1 MRRSDREIRDMDQ
14 VREIIRSCDCCRIAF
29 PDENGPYIVP
39 LNFAFTHN
47 NAGHDV
53 FYFHGAK
60 EGRKHQLILRSPTVG
75 FELDRNHA
83 VNVSD
88 RACGYSFRFQSVI
101 GTGVVS
107 PVEDILEKKIALA
120 LIMEHYGGKRYWVFS
135 DHEADEVF
143 LFRLVVNE
151 MSGKEHR

>member
-14 VREIIRSCDCCRIAF
+14 IREVIKGCDCCRIAF

-39 LNFAFTHN
+39 LNFAFTHT
-47 NAGHDV
+47 NAGRDV

-83 VNVSD
+83 VKVQEPTDGRCDDNRSDSYAESGPGGGPNHAESNV
-88 RACGYSFRFQSVI
+88 G
-101 GTGVVS
+101 
-107 PVEDILEKKIALA
+107 PL
-120 LIMEHYGGKRYWVFS
+120 
-135 DHEADEVF
+135 
-143 LFRLVVNE
+143 
-151 MSGKEHR
+151 